1 MTLRRS
7 DTSIAAVRAPGRS
20 AARPRRVP
28 AARKQDGRAGG
39 STRSAASVRFAS
51 IEDALREIRNGKLV
65 IVVDDEDRENEGDLT
80 MAAEKVT
87 PAAINF
93 MAAHGRGLIC
103 LPIVGERLDQLKI
116 PAMVAENTSAF
127 ETAFAISVEAKREVS
142 TGISAYDRAVTVKT
156 ILDPNTRPEDLARPG
171 HMFPLRAREGG
182 VLTRAGQTEAAV
194 DLARLAGLYPAGVI
208 CEIMNPD
215 GTMARVP
222 ELHRFAQ
229 RHGLL
234 MITIKD
240 LIDYRMKREKF
251 VTRVAT
257 TELPTRHGTFK
268 TILYHS
274 QVDHKHHLALVKG
287 EVRPGEQTLV
297 RVHSECLT
305 GDALGS
311 LRCDCGA
318 QLDRA
323 LTAIAEAG
331 HGVLLYIR
339 QEGRGIGLA
348 NKLRAYELQDQGF
361 DTVEANEQ
369 LGFKPD
375 LRDYGVGAQILVDLG
390 VSKLRLMTNNPRKI
404 VGLEGYGLEVVER
417 VPLVIPPTATNLEY
431 LTTKREKLGHLILS
445 GPSSRRRRRPAAAPA
460 GKQRR

>member
-1 MTLRRS
+1 MSLRRGVTYTVS
-7 DTSIAAVRAPGRS
+7 
-20 AARPRRVP
+20 
-28 AARKQDGRAGG
+28 AGG
-39 STRSAASVRFAS
+39 GARQTRRSRRASTAKPNAHPAGGARGAPAPRFAR
-51 IEDALREIRNGKLV
+51 IEDAIRAVRQGNLV

-87 PAAINF
+87 AAAINF

-103 LPIVGERLDQLKI
+103 LPIIGERLDQLKI
-116 PAMVAENTSAF
+116 PAMVSENTSAF
-127 ETAFAISVEAKREVS
+127 ETAFAVSVEAKREVS
-142 TGISAYDRAVTVKT
+142 TGISARDRAVTVKT
-156 ILDPNTRPEDLARPG
+156 ILDPNTRPDDIARPG

-240 LIDYRMKREKF
+240 LIDYRVKREKF
-251 VTRVAT
+251 VTRIAST
-257 TELPTRHGTFK
+257 DLPTRHGTFK

-274 QVDHKHHLALVKG
+274 QVDQKHHLALIRG
-287 EVRPGEQTLV
+287 EVRVGEPTLV

-323 LTAIAEAG
+323 LARIAEEG
-331 HGVLLYIR
+331 RGVLVYIR

-361 DTVEANEQ
+361 DTVEANEK

-417 VPLVIPPTATNLEY
+417 VPLVIPPTATNLGY
-431 LTTKREKLGHLILS
+431 LTTKREKLGHLIQ
-445 GPSSRRRRRPAAAPA
+445 PDPASRGRRRPAATPA